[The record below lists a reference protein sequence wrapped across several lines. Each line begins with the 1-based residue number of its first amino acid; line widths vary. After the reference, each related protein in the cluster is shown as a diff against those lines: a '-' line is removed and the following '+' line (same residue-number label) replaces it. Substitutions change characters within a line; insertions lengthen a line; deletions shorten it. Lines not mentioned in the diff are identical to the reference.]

1 MPIKVSVILP
11 VFNTAHSLDRCILSI
26 INQTLAEI
34 ELIIVDDG
42 STDGSGELADTYAQ
56 KDSRIHVIHQNNA
69 GVDAAR
75 NTGIASVKGEYV
87 AFIDSDDYADER
99 QYEVLYHAIEESKA
113 DVVSCS
119 MYRVWNHK
127 KVLVQS
133 ADRIVNL
140 NEIPRAAAIDR
151 LVFGDYKYRMSVWGK
166 LYKRALVEQYN
177 IRFWGNRMEDAIFNI
192 QVLMAADKVQILS
205 DPLYYYHKRPGSL
218 TTTTATDPLYP
229 IRQVSMIRQI
239 QDFGNQ
245 YGILDRIEEMLPQYY
260 LRFLKSAMISVEKG
274 DTYSY
279 IYSTFKKLYNEDP
292 NFKALLAR
300 IKAPQNQV
308 TTLKGRVWAIYRRL
322 FTWTC
327 SQGWLRIAAFLYRRQ
342 QKPWEP
348 EI

>member
-1 MPIKVSVILP
+1 MHIKVSVIVP
-11 VFNTAHSLDRCILSI
+11 VYNTIHPLERCIRSI
-26 INQTLAEI
+26 IMQTLSEI

-42 STDGSGELADTYAQ
+42 STDGSGEVADAYAQ
-56 KDSRIHVIHQNNA
+56 KDPRIRVIHQDNA
-69 GVDAAR
+69 GVDTAR
-75 NTGIASVKGEYV
+75 NTGIAAAKGEYI

-99 QYEVLYHAIEESKA
+99 LYEVLYHAIEESKA

-119 MYRVWNHK
+119 MYRVWEHK
-127 KVLVQS
+127 KVLVESQ
-133 ADRIVNL
+133 DRIIDLHEN
-140 NEIPRAAAIDR
+140 PRAAVIDR
-151 LVFGDYKYRMSVWGK
+151 LVFGDYKFRMSVWGK
-166 LYKRALVEQYN
+166 LYKKSLLDRYDIWYWGKRMGDAL
-177 IRFWGNRMEDAIFNI
+177 FNI
-192 QVLMAADKVQILS
+192 KVLMAADKVQVLS
-205 DPLYYYHKRPGSL
+205 APLYYYHKRPGSI
-218 TTTTATDPLYP
+218 TTTTVSDPLYP
-229 IRQVSMIRQI
+229 LRHVSMIKQI